1 MTKKKI
7 TRKVSWTI
15 SLGALFYITIKFL
28 IGKADTFSTIC
39 MFVCYSLWALYLIPS
54 IVLKIT
60 QNIQKYEIYKSLITV
75 FEYFQA
81 IHKERYKLYFTG
93 DNRKKIEEY
102 SAEIEEYGN
111 AILDVCEEIIT
122 KNLLSKKHTKNVEK
136 ILNQTKKLMSTTN

>member
-60 QNIQKYEIYKSLITV
+60 QNIQKHEIYKSLITV

-81 IHKERYKLYFTG
+81 IHKERYKLYFTE
-93 DNRKKIEEY
+93 DNRKKIEKY

-136 ILNQTKKLMSTTN
+136 ILNQTKELMSTTN

>member
-81 IHKERYKLYFTG
+81 IHKERYKLYFTE
-93 DNRKKIEEY
+93 DNRKKIEKY

>member
-7 TRKVSWTI
+7 TRKVSWAI
-15 SLGALFYITIKFL
+15 SLGWLFYITIKFL

-39 MFVCYSLWALYLIPS
+39 MFVCYSLWALYLIP
-54 IVLKIT
+54 
-60 QNIQKYEIYKSLITV
+60 NIQKYKVYKSLVNV
-75 FEYFQA
+75 FESLQA

-111 AILDVCEEIIT
+111 AILDVCKEIIT
-122 KNLLSKKHTKNVEK
+122 KNLLSEKHTKSVEK
-136 ILNQTKKLMSTTN
+136 IFNQTKELMSTTN

>member
-81 IHKERYKLYFTG
+81 IHKERYKLYFTE
-93 DNRKKIEEY
+93 DNRKKIEKY

-136 ILNQTKKLMSTTN
+136 ILNQTKELMSTTN

>member
-81 IHKERYKLYFTG
+81 IHKERYKLYFTE
-93 DNRKKIEEY
+93 DNIKKIEKY

-136 ILNQTKKLMSTTN
+136 ILNQTKELMSTTN